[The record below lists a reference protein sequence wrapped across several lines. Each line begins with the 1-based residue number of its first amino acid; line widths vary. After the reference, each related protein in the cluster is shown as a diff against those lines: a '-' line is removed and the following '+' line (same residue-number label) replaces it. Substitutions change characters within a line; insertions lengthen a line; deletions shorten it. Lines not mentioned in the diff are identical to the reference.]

1 MRTQFFFAGLLSVV
15 AGGLVGT
22 AGCDDITAGQPTD
35 SSAPPQLQHVMI
47 QDARYLFDWPN
58 RASALDIL
66 DNNQAQPCT
75 IASPATATDPQ
86 VDTCINEFLVDQV
99 APDVTCTAAGICND
113 PLKIPA
119 TGVPVPQPQVYVTG
133 VMDMRDPGGG
143 IQIRLVF
150 DKALDSSI
158 ETVTIDP
165 SKAPGSTNTYALAGI
180 VELDDQAGM
189 PVASVIYL
197 DNGGSSIYSSDLE
210 LVPFGSAI
218 VIKPKTTLDAASTYT
233 VKILNPGAIKDREGN
248 AAVGLGGGA
257 LPTSF
262 TFKTEDLTPNSGG
275 TFGGGTPAAVGLD
288 YPDFFDAT
296 ADMPATIAA
305 NEVVQISFFEN
316 IAGDMAVVTPT
327 TVPAGAQIVAF
338 GERFN
343 DPTACPMFASGDP
356 GGNSLDIVNADLDG
370 PHHGDA
376 GELAARRLHDSRQ
389 CQGHQR
395 PLDVR
400 GRLLLHGHRPVDR
413 HDGSE
418 HLREPPYPR
427 AVHVVIAA

>member
-1 MRTQFFFAGLLSVV
+1 
-15 AGGLVGT
+15 
-22 AGCDDITAGQPTD
+22 
-35 SSAPPQLQHVMI
+35 
-47 QDARYLFDWPN
+47 
-58 RASALDIL
+58 
-66 DNNQAQPCT
+66 
-75 IASPATATDPQ
+75 
-86 VDTCINEFLVDQV
+86 
-99 APDVTCTAAGICND
+99 
-113 PLKIPA
+113 
-119 TGVPVPQPQVYVTG
+119 
-133 VMDMRDPGGG
+133 MDMRDPGGG

-158 ETVTIDP
+158 ETVTMDP
-165 SKAPGSTNTYALAGI
+165 SKAPGATNTYALVGV

-218 VIKPKTTLDAASTYT
+218 VIKPNTPLDAASTYT
-233 VKILNPGAIKDREGN
+233 VKILNPGAIKDCEGN

-275 TFGGGTPAAVGLD
+275 IFGGGTPAAVGLD
-288 YPDFFDAT
+288 YPDFSDAT

-327 TVPAGAQIVAF
+327 MVPAGAKIIAF

-356 GGNSLDIVNADLDG
+356 GGASLDIVNADSTDLTTAM
-370 PHHGDA
+370 PVNWPLGDYTIHVSVKDINGRSTFEGDFSFTVTDPSTDTMDPNIFA
-376 GELAARRLHDSRQ
+376 NHLTPAQ
-389 CQGHQR
+389 CT
-395 PLDVR
+395 L
-400 GRLLLHGHRPVDR
+400 
-413 HDGSE
+413 
-418 HLREPPYPR
+418 
-427 AVHVVIAA
+427 